1 MNVSGFFIL
10 NLLQFNEQVN
20 EKRGLFLSR
29 KDR

>member
-10 NLLQFNEQVN
+10 NLLQYNEQVN
-20 EKRGLFLSR
+20 EKRGLFLSW